1 MKMRL
6 FITILLL
13 FITSLAFSQADT
25 ITTAQAKD
33 FIGKEVILT
42 GKVVATRV
50 INDRNGKQI
59 MFINLD
65 AKHPENLVDVVIFN
79 DVFEKMK
86 LVEGEILN
94 KTIKIKGK
102 LSTYKEKPQMI
113 IQSEESLSY

>member
-1 MKMRL
+1 MKTIL
-6 FITILLL
+6 FITTILV
-13 FITSLAFSQADT
+13 FVASLAFSQVET

-33 FIGKEVILT
+33 FINKEVILT

-50 INDRNGKQI
+50 VNDRNGKQI

-65 AKHPENLVDVVIFN
+65 EKYPNNPVDVVIFN
-79 DVFEKMK
+79 EVFEKMK

-94 KTIKIKGK
+94 KTVKIKGF